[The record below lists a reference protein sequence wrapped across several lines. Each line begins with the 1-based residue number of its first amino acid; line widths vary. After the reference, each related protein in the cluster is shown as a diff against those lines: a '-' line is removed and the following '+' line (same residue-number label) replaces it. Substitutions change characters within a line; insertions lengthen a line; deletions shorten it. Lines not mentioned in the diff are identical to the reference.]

1 MGILMRGLLLPL
13 FLVAIDIICTIATAF
28 AAVFLR
34 FEGTLP
40 PQYVAVVVA
49 QLPALVVIRIG
60 VLKLFHLYNRAWR
73 YASVNEAISIVTAVF
88 ISGIGWFGY
97 ARLIG
102 VNVPRSIQIISAVL
116 MIMTVGLSRLA
127 LRTYSNF
134 TNQPGYL
141 SYLKAQQLKKVL
153 IVGAGDAGAMIA
165 REIGQFHTGKR
176 QVVGFVDDADKKQG
190 QTLYGARV
198 LGKRNDIGRLVS
210 EIGVE
215 EIIIAMPSIKGRA
228 IREIIELC
236 KHAGC
241 DIKIIPGVYEII
253 EGNVNTSQLRPIEV
267 EDLLG
272 REAVK
277 LDTHA
282 VSKYLNNKVVLVT
295 GAGGSIGSEICRQV
309 AKMGPKKI
317 LLLGKGENSIYEINS
332 ELGLTYPQ
340 LKKIPIIA
348 DVRDRD
354 RIAGI
359 MDYFKPQVIFHAAAH
374 KHVPLME
381 YQPVE
386 AVRNNVLG
394 TKVLAEEADRVGA
407 ETFVMISTDKA
418 VNPTSVMGCTKR
430 VAEMFVQSMN
440 AVSRTHYVAVRFGN
454 VLGSRGS
461 VIPLFKKQIAR
472 GGPVTVTHPEMKR
485 YFMTI
490 PEASQ
495 LVLQAGAMAKGGE
508 VFVLDMGEP
517 VKIVDLAKDLI
528 TLSGYIPEVDIP
540 IQFTGLRPGEKLFE
554 ELLSAEDG
562 TEHTQHEKIFT
573 ARLHSVDKDYMDG
586 KIAELLAQSTGEEVV
601 AVLQQ
606 VVPTY
611 TPNRIDD

>member
-1 MGILMRGLLLPL
+1 QYI
-13 FLVAIDIICTIATAF
+13 
-28 AAVFLR
+28 AAVV
-34 FEGTLP
+34 E
-40 PQYVAVVVA
+40 
-49 QLPALVVIRIG
+49 QLPVLVVIRIG
-60 VLKLFHLYNRAWR
+60 VLQLFHLYNRMWR
-73 YASVNEAISIVTAVF
+73 YASVNEAVGIVAAS
-88 ISGIGWFGY
+88 ISGSVIWCGY
-97 ARLIG
+97 LLIMG
-102 VNVPRSIQIISAVL
+102 IFMPRSIQAIICLLTIVA
-116 MIMTVGLSRLA
+116 IGFNRFA
-127 LRTYSNF
+127 LRAYMSLIVR
-134 TNQPGYL
+134 PEY
-141 SYLKAQQLKKVL
+141 KKKVKVTTMKNVL
-153 IVGAGDAGAMIA
+153 VIGAGDAGAMIA
-165 REIGQFHTGKR
+165 REIKEFHTGQRKII
-176 QVVGFVDDADKKQG
+176 GFVDDDDKKQG
-190 QTLYGARV
+190 QILYGAKV
-198 LGKRNDIGRLVS
+198 LGKRDNIGQLTVKHN
-210 EIGVE
+210 IE
-215 EIIIAMPSIKGRA
+215 EIIIAMPSIKGQA
-228 IREIIELC
+228 IRELINICRNTECEL
-236 KHAGC
+236 
-241 DIKIIPGVYEII
+241 KILPGVYELI
-253 EGNVNTSQLRPIEV
+253 EGSVNTSQLRAVEV

-272 REAVK
+272 RDSVI
-277 LDTHA
+277 LDTI
-282 VSKYLNNKVVLVT
+282 VVGKNLKDKIILVT

-340 LKKIPIIA
+340 LKKVPIIA

-611 TPNRIDD
+611 TPNRL